1 MDKLQLLKKYWGYS
15 KFRSYQEQIIDSLLE
30 GKDVMG
36 ILPTGGG
43 KSLCYQLPALI
54 LEGSVLVISPL
65 IALMMD
71 QVRKLEK
78 QGIKAMYFE
87 SHSKSQPIQEQI
99 DNCIHGNYRLVYCS
113 PERFL
118 NPLFIQQLTQA
129 NFSLIAIDEVHCI
142 SEWGHDFRP
151 SYRELGVLSTL
162 FLKTPILALT
172 ASATSKVI
180 IDIRNILKLK
190 EAQVYQSSFERT
202 NISYKVMNSEDKFN
216 SVIQLLEK
224 NKGSSIIYCHTRKLT
239 ENLAQFIN
247 QKGHKVTFFHSGLS
261 VEEKKKNFLAWQSG
275 EIPNITATSAFGMG
289 IDKADVRTIIHIQSP
304 ESIENF
310 YQETGR
316 AGRDGKDA
324 LSCLL
329 YKNNDLNEL
338 KNYFLDKIPT
348 TADIK
353 NIYKDLCNFFQ
364 IAYGEG
370 KSSYYSLDL
379 NNFCKTYNHKP
390 YKIEQSLKFFEL
402 AGVYSLVSS
411 KEKQL
416 RVNMVSSLDYVT
428 TYINKRNLTSQIL
441 EYLMRQSPN
450 FFKERTI
457 FSINK
462 ICKTFKISNDRLLNE
477 LEIMKRRRILEF
489 STHELNIDI
498 NPLTPREDNYTIKP
512 VIELVKK
519 IYSIKKKKIDKMIQY
534 IQDDSSCKQNFILA
548 YFGENKIEI
557 CKKCSSKSCFIFS
570 KQKEE
575 LKEKVITLLK
585 SNPHS
590 ILELSQKLYF
600 DLRDLKFFLNNLLD
614 QKSIKKGIGEK
625 YYWINE

>member
-224 NKGSSIIYCHTRKLT
+224 NC
-239 ENLAQFIN
+239 
-247 QKGHKVTFFHSGLS
+247 
-261 VEEKKKNFLAWQSG
+261 
-275 EIPNITATSAFGMG
+275 
-289 IDKADVRTIIHIQSP
+289 
-304 ESIENF
+304 
-310 YQETGR
+310 
-316 AGRDGKDA
+316 
-324 LSCLL
+324 
-329 YKNNDLNEL
+329 
-338 KNYFLDKIPT
+338 
-348 TADIK
+348 
-353 NIYKDLCNFFQ
+353 
-364 IAYGEG
+364 
-370 KSSYYSLDL
+370 
-379 NNFCKTYNHKP
+379 FC
-390 YKIEQSLKFFEL
+390 
-402 AGVYSLVSS
+402 
-411 KEKQL
+411 
-416 RVNMVSSLDYVT
+416 
-428 TYINKRNLTSQIL
+428 
-441 EYLMRQSPN
+441 
-450 FFKERTI
+450 
-457 FSINK
+457 
-462 ICKTFKISNDRLLNE
+462 
-477 LEIMKRRRILEF
+477 
-489 STHELNIDI
+489 
-498 NPLTPREDNYTIKP
+498 
-512 VIELVKK
+512 
-519 IYSIKKKKIDKMIQY
+519 
-534 IQDDSSCKQNFILA
+534 
-548 YFGENKIEI
+548 
-557 CKKCSSKSCFIFS
+557 
-570 KQKEE
+570 
-575 LKEKVITLLK
+575 
-585 SNPHS
+585 
-590 ILELSQKLYF
+590 
-600 DLRDLKFFLNNLLD
+600 
-614 QKSIKKGIGEK
+614 
-625 YYWINE
+625 